1 MADLVVIAYDTEQ
14 RAEEVR
20 AELLKMAGEY
30 LVDIEDAAIA
40 IHKQNGKVK
49 LHQMHTLTT
58 AGAIGG
64 GFWGVFIG
72 LLALHPLLGLV
83 VGAGAGAAAGALS
96 DVGVSD
102 RFMKEL
108 GGKLTPGTSALF
120 VLSSKMTSGRVL
132 ERLKGSGG
140 HVMQTSLSHEDE
152 DRLRKAITD
161 T

>member
-1 MADLVVIAYDTEQ
+1 MADLVVIAYDSEQ
-14 RAEEVR
+14 RAAEVR

-40 IHKQNGKVK
+40 VHKQDGKVK
-49 LHQMHTLTT
+49 LQQIHDLTA

-64 GFWGVFIG
+64 SFWGVLIG
-72 LLALHPLLGLV
+72 LLVLHPLLGLV

-96 DVGVSD
+96 DVGIND
-102 RFMKEL
+102 NFMKEL
-108 GGKLTPGTSALF
+108 GAKLTPGTSALF
-120 VLSSKMTSGRVL
+120 VLSSKMTSDRVL

-152 DRLRKAITD
+152 DRLRKAIGD
-161 T
+161 N

>member
-14 RAEEVR
+14 RASDVR
-20 AELLKMAGEY
+20 TELLKMAGEY
-30 LVDIEDAAIA
+30 LVDIEDAVVA
-40 IHKQNGKVK
+40 IHKQDGKVK

-83 VGAGAGAAAGALS
+83 IGASAGAAAGALS
-96 DVGVSD
+96 DVGISD
-102 RFMKEL
+102 NFMKEL
-108 GGKLTPGTSALF
+108 AGKLTPGTSALF
-120 VLSSKMTSGRVL
+120 VLSSKMTSDRVL

-140 HVMQTSLSHEDE
+140 HVMQTSLSHDDE
-152 DRLRKAITD
+152 NRLRKAIND
-161 T
+161 A